1 MQATECLV
9 RSNGVKYLICFLVT
23 LCVAAPSSLHAQTF
37 EEPRQHSLILQGI
50 DRTLRQEYDSAETTF
65 KQFIA
70 ENPLHPAGYLYL
82 AGLLQAKN
90 ADYGDTFNEKRYDS
104 LLNVVLERSQP
115 MIKIK
120 IAAGYY
126 YQGSAEAF
134 RSYTRSE
141 NGNIASGIYYGL
153 SAGSSLE
160 ECLERDTSY
169 TQAKN
174 ILGAF
179 YYWRSKLAW
188 IPFMSDR
195 SEEGIA
201 MIKQAFNHPYE
212 KHLASHNLMVIL
224 TEQKRY
230 AEAERYGL
238 VMLKEYPD
246 NRLFLWNMMAVYE
259 KWDRKKETIDIV
271 GRLLKSTMSAKIT
284 NRYTEAMC
292 RLKLAQ
298 YALSVNDR
306 TAAIKELN
314 SIIAL
319 ERYIGNTK
327 GDLKKKITK
336 AEDLLES
343 IE

>member
-1 MQATECLV
+1 MTA
-9 RSNGVKYLICFLVT
+9 VKYSFLLFLIAF
-23 LCVAAPSSLHAQTF
+23 CVSAPSYLHAQIF
-37 EEPRQHSLILQGI
+37 EDPRQHSLILQGI

-65 KQFIA
+65 KLFIT

-82 AGLLQAKN
+82 AGMLQAKN
-90 ADYGDTFNEKRYDS
+90 TDYGDLFNEKRYDS
-104 LLNVVLERSQP
+104 LLNAVRDLSQP
-115 MIKIK
+115 LIKK
-120 IAAGYY
+120 QSAVGFY

-160 ECLERDTSY
+160 ECLERDSAY
-169 TQAKN
+169 TEAKN

-179 YYWRSKLAW
+179 YFWRSKLAW
-188 IPFMSDR
+188 IPFVSDR

-230 AEAERYGL
+230 AEAERYGA
-238 VMLKEYPD
+238 VMLKEYPE
-246 NRLFLWNMMAVYE
+246 NRLFLWNMMTVYE

-271 GRLLKSTMSAKIT
+271 RRLLSSTLNAKVT
-284 NRYTEAMC
+284 NRYTEAVC
-292 RLKLAQ
+292 RLKIAQ
-298 YALSVNDR
+298 AALSVNDR
-306 TAAIKELN
+306 TTAAKELN

-319 ERYIGNTK
+319 ERFIGATK
-327 GDLKKKITK
+327 GDLKKKISQ
-336 AEDLLES
+336 AEDLLDSLE
-343 IE
+343 

>member
-1 MQATECLV
+1 MVL
-9 RSNGVKYLICFLVT
+9 LIT
-23 LCVAAPSSLHAQTF
+23 LCVSAPSYLHAQIF

-82 AGLLQAKN
+82 AGMLQAKN
-90 ADYGDTFNEKRYDS
+90 TDYGDSFNEKRYDS
-104 LLNVVLERSQP
+104 LLSVVRDLSQP
-115 MIKIK
+115 MIKK
-120 IAAGYY
+120 KSAAGLYF
-126 YQGSAEAF
+126 QGSAEAF

-160 ECLERDTSY
+160 ECLELDTGY
-169 TQAKN
+169 IQAKN

-179 YYWRSKLAW
+179 YFWRSKLAW
-188 IPFMSDR
+188 IPFVSDR

-201 MIKQAFNHPYE
+201 MIKRSFHHPYE

-246 NRLFLWNMMAVYE
+246 NRLFLWNMMTVYE
-259 KWDRKKETIDIV
+259 KWDRKKEIIDIV
-271 GRLLKSTMSAKIT
+271 GRLLNSTLSAKVT
-284 NRYTEAMC
+284 NRYTEAVC
-292 RLKLAQ
+292 RIKLAE

-306 TAAIKELN
+306 IAAKRELN
-314 SIIAL
+314 SIIAM
-319 ERYIGNTK
+319 ERYIGKTK

-343 IE
+343 ME